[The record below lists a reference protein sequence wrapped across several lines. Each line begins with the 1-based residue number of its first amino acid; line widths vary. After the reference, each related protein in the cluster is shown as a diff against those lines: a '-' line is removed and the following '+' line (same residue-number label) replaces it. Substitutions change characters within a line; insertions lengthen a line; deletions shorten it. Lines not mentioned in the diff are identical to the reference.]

1 MIATLFLFLL
11 VLLIALLVL
20 LAAADHRVTRATNWE
35 SVDRWLLAGSYAA
48 PGAVVTAGAVIGVAL
63 AWCVI

>member
-1 MIATLFLFLL
+1 MTALFWSL
-11 VLLIALLVL
+11 VLLLAALLAL
-20 LAAADHRVTRATNWE
+20 LAAADHRVTRATSWE

-48 PGAVVTAGAVIGVAL
+48 PGAFVTAGAVIGVAL